1 MARPVTKAF
10 GSIEPTAVEQV
21 LTLILQRVIELRQ
34 AGVTSLS
41 IDGVFAI
48 TLGPPAPSPGSA
60 PKPEEMPWQH
70 IDPLRD
76 PSTYPGGR
84 VPGFTRE
91 DERAFE

>member
-1 MARPVTKAF
+1 MSRSTPEKTANTRPGAAELM
-10 GSIEPTAVEQV
+10 S
-21 LTLILQRVIELRQ
+21 LIAERAPALIA

-41 IDGVFAI
+41 IDGFAV
-48 TLGPPAPSPGSA
+48 TLAPPPPVPANV
-60 PKPEEMPWQH
+60 PKPEESPRQH

-91 DERAFE
+91 GEL